1 MFFAFLHSK
10 SWQGPLNPAE
20 TKRLR
25 ETITENRSLAR
36 KNEGFSMGSGPALEL
51 PSIDFSGLG
60 DSEPGS
66 GDWDSVQDAIRRALE
81 EYGCFLALYD
91 KVTVELHDEVFHQ
104 MEEMFGL
111 PAETKRQF
119 VDPTRPY
126 DGYLANLPLN
136 PLHEAMGMRDALNSG
151 AIERLAALMWPEGNA
166 KLCELLNTYLRRL
179 SELDYTIQKM
189 VFRSFGVERYLDS
202 HTASTLHALRLLRYG
217 APETEE
223 ARPGGITH
231 YDTNFVTMLQQNHV
245 NGLEVETKHGD
256 WIKVTPSAS
265 STIVMLGESFHG
277 WSNGRLYCPRHRVMM
292 RGHEA
297 RLSIGIFSGV
307 EGTVRCPDELV
318 DEQHPLLFKPFDA
331 EGLVR
336 IFATPEGRNG
346 ASALKTFYS
355 VSN

>member
-1 MFFAFLHSK
+1 
-10 SWQGPLNPAE
+10 
-20 TKRLR
+20 
-25 ETITENRSLAR
+25 
-36 KNEGFSMGSGPALEL
+36 MGSGPALEL

-66 GDWDSVQDAIRRALE
+66 GGWDSVQDAVRRALE

-136 PLHEAMGMRDALNSG
+136 PLHEAMGMSDALNSG
-151 AIERLAALMWPEGNA
+151 AIERLAGLLWPEGNA
-166 KLCELLNTYLRRL
+166 KFCELLNTYLRRL

-231 YDTNFVTMLQQNHV
+231 YDTTFVTMLQQNHV

-256 WIKVTPSAS
+256 WIKVRPSAS

-297 RLSIGIFSGV
+297 RLSIGIFSSV